1 MEKKIL
7 ITGGE
12 GGFAK
17 NLLKVTEGDSQY
29 EILHPAK
36 NELNICSLDSLKS
49 YFKSKHLEFNYVIH
63 AAAIT
68 RPMAIHNEDIK
79 LSITTNIIGTSNIV
93 LICELYKKK
102 IIYISTD
109 FVYEGLN
116 GNYSEQDPLK
126 PFTNYGWSKLG
137 GECAVKMYK
146 NHLILRMAMT
156 ERPFPHDKAFYDM
169 KKSSIYIDEAAETT
183 LKLLDSRG
191 TINVGGIS
199 KTIYEFAKEDA
210 PFVKKNSIKD
220 IKDIKMP
227 SDISMNIDKLK
238 KLL

>member
-1 MEKKIL
+1 
-7 ITGGE
+7 
-12 GGFAK
+12 
-17 NLLKVTEGDSQY
+17 
-29 EILHPAK
+29 
-36 NELNICSLDSLKS
+36 
-49 YFKSKHLEFNYVIH
+49 
-63 AAAIT
+63 
-68 RPMAIHNEDIK
+68 MAIHNEDIK

-137 GECAVKMYK
+137 GECAVKMYD

-169 KKSSIYIDEAAETT
+169 KKVQFI
-183 LKLLDSRG
+183 LMMQQRLL
-191 TINVGGIS
+191 
-199 KTIYEFAKEDA
+199 
-210 PFVKKNSIKD
+210 
-220 IKDIKMP
+220 
-227 SDISMNIDKLK
+227 
-238 KLL
+238 

>member
-1 MEKKIL
+1 MDKKIL

-12 GGFAK
+12 GNFSK
-17 NLLKVTEGDSQY
+17 QLLKIAKKINTY
-29 EILHPAK
+29 KILHPNK
-36 NELNICSLDSLKS
+36 RELDVSAPESVKR
-49 YFKSKHLEFNYVIH
+49 YFKRHHDLFDYVIH

-137 GECAVKMYK
+137 GECAVKMYD
-146 NHLILRMAMT
+146 NHLILRMAKT

-169 KKSSIYIDEAAETT
+169 KKSSIYIDDAAKIT
-183 LKLLDSRG
+183 LKIIDKVG
-191 TINVGGIS
+191 TFNVGGES
-199 KTIYEFAKEDA
+199 KTIYDFAKDDN
-210 PFVKKNSIKD
+210 PFLLKSSIKD
-220 IKDIKMP
+220 INDVKMP
-227 SDISMNIDKLK
+227 TDISMNLEKLNK
-238 KLL
+238 EL